1 MTEVKVVIGYKGKS
15 YQKSIENVLIGRK
28 IGEKISGDIIGL
40 KGYELE
46 ITGGSDNAGFPMK
59 SVIPGMGRKR
69 ILLTKGSVGLKKV
82 KRKGARI
89 RKTVRGNTINN
100 DIAQINLKVLKV
112 GKDELEKIFK
122 SEKPSKEQEKSEKEV
137 KKWNIKVG

>member
-137 KKWNIKVG
+137 KK